1 MKNSKRKHTYWMIFV
16 LVFSVC
22 TLHAQQMQQ
31 KIEMRID
38 SIGNARL
45 DITMKMNAQQWQ
57 QWIGSLGNNPAA
69 LKRDIERGMP
79 GYFLDNFK
87 LEKDDMNRSFHLSLD
102 AYGVCKI
109 DKRGNWIIELDEKDT
124 QLTELSSHKYMLVN
138 SPPEYG
144 GQMQQTFIISLPE
157 TANTIKTDKDA
168 YGKDIFK
175 FTMEDP
181 SEAGFSGVLPWIGF
195 LLIGSGVFWFF
206 KEKRAQKS

>member
-1 MKNSKRKHTYWMIFV
+1 MKDSKRQSKYWVMLV
-16 LVFSVC
+16 LVFCVC
-22 TLHAQQMQQ
+22 ILNAQQMQQ

-69 LKRDIERGMP
+69 LKREIEREMP

-87 LEKDDMNRSFHLSLD
+87 LEKDDMNRSFNLKLD

-109 DKRGNWIIELDEKDT
+109 DKRGNWIIELEEKDT
-124 QLTELSSHKYMLVN
+124 QLTELDSHKYMLVN

-144 GQMQQTFIISLPE
+144 GQMQQTFMITLPE
-157 TANTIKTDKDA
+157 TANNIKTAKDA

-181 SEAGFSGVLPWIGF
+181 SEAGFSGLLPWIGL
-195 LLIGSGVFWFF
+195 LLIGGGVSWFF
-206 KEKRAQKS
+206 VGKKTQKA